1 MARLGDYIKQVRG
14 VSYKPED
21 VCDSSTIDSVPILRA
36 NNIQDNGLNFHDLV
50 YVKKARV
57 SKEQMIKA
65 GDIVICTSSGSKNL
79 VGKAAVAKE
88 DLQISFGA
96 FCKVVRTSRMSAEY
110 LGYFFQSPA
119 YRSRIAEVAGGAN
132 INNIRNEHI
141 DDLSFPLIN
150 QEKQNEAI
158 AVLDKVTDLISL
170 RKQQI
175 AKLDELVKSQF
186 IEMFGAPGNDDKG
199 WGLTTLGACCELNPK
214 KPKEIAEDLSCSFVA
229 MPSVSESG
237 KIDSSIIRP
246 YAEVRQGFTYFS
258 ERDVLFAKITPCME
272 NGKGA
277 VAIGLEN
284 KIGFGSTEFHVL
296 RPLEGKSN
304 PYWLYYITMF
314 PQFRKNARKVMTG
327 TGGQLRVPISYL
339 ADYPISLPPINLQ
352 EQFSAFV
359 QQVDKSKFEIQKILE
374 KLETLKKA
382 LMQQYFG

>member
-186 IEMFGAPGNDDKG
+186 IEMFGDKG
-199 WGLTTLGACCELNPK
+199 FPKETMNSLCKLITDGTHQPPKFVDTGIPFLFVSNLISDKITYNAEKFISLQTYKELIRRTPIELGDILLTTVGSYGHPAIVVEETQFCFQRHIAYM
-214 KPKEIAEDLSCSFVA
+214 KPKQELINSKYLHSALLMPDVKNQIEAKVKGIAQKTLNLSELKSIEITTPPMDL
-229 MPSVSESG
+229 
-237 KIDSSIIRP
+237 
-246 YAEVRQGFTYFS
+246 QNQ
-258 ERDVLFAKITPCME
+258 FA
-272 NGKGA
+272 
-277 VAIGLEN
+277 
-284 KIGFGSTEFHVL
+284 
-296 RPLEGKSN
+296 
-304 PYWLYYITMF
+304 
-314 PQFRKNARKVMTG
+314 
-327 TGGQLRVPISYL
+327 
-339 ADYPISLPPINLQ
+339 
-352 EQFSAFV
+352 AFV
-359 QQVDKSKFEIQKILE
+359 QQVDKSKFEIQKSLE